1 MANKRIS
8 IMKIKQILRLY
19 TQGKSK
25 KSISAQL
32 GISRNTV
39 KNYIAVYNKSKL
51 TFDNISQLSDIELA
65 TLFEPTIKEVPVRRQ
80 ALKEEFIKL
89 EKELKKPGSTRM
101 QYWLEYSSNNPEGY
115 SYSRF
120 CVNFQTWLKESN
132 PSLHIEHKAGDK
144 MYIDFAGKK
153 LHIVDKITGEI
164 KDVEVFVSVLGCS
177 QLTYVEAVLS
187 QQKEDFVQ
195 CVENALWYYQ
205 GVPQAIVPDNLKSA
219 VIKTNRYEPIL
230 NETFE
235 DFALHYQT
243 NILPARVRKPKDKS
257 LVEGAVKLV
266 YQRIYRHVQDK
277 TYYDLEQLNKAIH
290 ELLQQ
295 YNEVPF
301 SRRDYSRM
309 DIYQEIEKQQLIQ
322 LPDEKY
328 EIQKYALGTVH
339 KNCHVY
345 LSEDKHYY
353 SVPFEFISKK
363 IKVKYTSKKVWI
375 YYKYEQIALHNR
387 EKIRYGYTTKKEH
400 LPTSHQFI
408 TEWNPE
414 KFIQWAESIGPNTS
428 GMIQQVLKRK
438 QYPEQNYRSCLG
450 ILQLSKKAG
459 AQRLEQACA
468 RAMDYQIY
476 NYSIIKS
483 ILEKQLDQMQEQAV
497 EISLP
502 DHNNIRGNKYYK

>member
-1 MANKRIS
+1 
-8 IMKIKQILRLY
+8 MKIKQILRLY

-25 KSISAQL
+25 KSISSQL

-65 TLFEPTIKEVPVRRQ
+65 TLFEPTIKEVPARRQ
-80 ALKEEFIKL
+80 ALKEEFVKL
-89 EKELKKPGSTRM
+89 EKELKKPRSTRM
-101 QYWLEYSSNNPEGY
+101 QYWLEYSRNNPKGY

-187 QQKEDFVQ
+187 QQKEDFIQ
-195 CVENALWYYQ
+195 CVENALWYYK
-205 GVPQAIVPDNLKSA
+205 GVPAAIVPDNLKSA
-219 VIKTNRYEPIL
+219 VNKTNRYEPIL

-290 ELLQQ
+290 VLLQQ

-309 DIYQEIEKQQLIQ
+309 DIYKEIEKQQLIP

-353 SVPFEFISKK
+353 SVPYEFISKK

-414 KFIQWAESIGPNTS
+414 KFTQWAESIGPNTS

-459 AQRLEQACA
+459 SQRLEQACA

-483 ILEKQLDQMQEQAV
+483 ILEKQLDQVQEQAV
-497 EISLP
+497 EITLP
-502 DHNNIRGNKYYK
+502 DHNNIRGNNYYK